1 MRVKGTIIKA
11 VISIDLPSGLTMDD
25 IDFSCRFFVYY
36 GSNASQKIKKSE
48 MIRVNENSYTCY
60 IDTKIIGTGEIWLET
75 TAYLPDSDYESG
87 TRVEID
93 KINTG
98 IKTV

>member
-1 MRVKGTIIKA
+1 MRVKGTIIKT

-36 GSNASQKIKKSE
+36 CSNGSQIIKKSE

-60 IDTKIIGTGEIWLET
+60 IDTKIIGSGEIWLET
-75 TAYLPDSDYESG
+75 TAYLSDSDYEGG
-87 TRVEID
+87 TRVEVD
-93 KINTG
+93 KMNTG

>member
-36 GSNASQKIKKSE
+36 CSTASQIIKKSE

-75 TAYLPDSDYESG
+75 TAYLPDSDYEIG

>member
-1 MRVKGTIIKA
+1 MRVKGTIIKT

-36 GSNASQKIKKSE
+36 CSNTSQIIKKSE

-60 IDTKIIGTGEIWLET
+60 IDTKIIGSGEIWLET
-75 TAYLPDSDYESG
+75 TAYLPDSDYEGG
-87 TRVEID
+87 TRVEVD
-93 KINTG
+93 KMNTG

>member
-1 MRVKGTIIKA
+1 
-11 VISIDLPSGLTMDD
+11 
-25 IDFSCRFFVYY
+25 
-36 GSNASQKIKKSE
+36 
-48 MIRVNENSYTCY
+48 MIRVNKNSYTCY

-75 TAYLPDSDYESG
+75 TAYLPDSDYEIG

>member
-25 IDFSCRFFVYY
+25 IDFSCRFFVF
-36 GSNASQKIKKSE
+36 SASQVIEKSQ
-48 MIRVNENSYTCY
+48 MVRINENSYSCY
-60 IDTKIIGTGEIWLET
+60 VDTKIIGTGEIWLET

>member
-1 MRVKGTIIKA
+1 
-11 VISIDLPSGLTMDD
+11 
-25 IDFSCRFFVYY
+25 
-36 GSNASQKIKKSE
+36 
-48 MIRVNENSYTCY
+48 MIRVNEKSYTCY

-75 TAYLPDSDYESG
+75 TAYLPDSDYEIG